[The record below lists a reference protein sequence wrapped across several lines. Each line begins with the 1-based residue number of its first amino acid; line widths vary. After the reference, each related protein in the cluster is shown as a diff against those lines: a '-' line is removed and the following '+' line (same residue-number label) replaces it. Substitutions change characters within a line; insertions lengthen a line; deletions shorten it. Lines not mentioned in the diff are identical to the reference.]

1 MFNKTLVK
9 RFGDVDNKTTLLLR
23 SSIYVT
29 GSIYLVAFSIR
40 KKNYIDDNKR
50 LWRSNANW
58 SIVILWKT
66 KSGFMQTN
74 TEVVLMLIFKA
85 LRSPL
90 ATKTVFFLSAVL
102 QLCDCDPVHLLEDW
116 SCTASCVGQ
125 EPWNRIK
132 STSFPSEINLGVF
145 SIAFDFN
152 FQLCLKILKFV
163 IILWGNLFGNMI
175 QNCIKIVKERST
187 YKLESSDQWSS
198 FQKILEDPVASLPS
212 SCPATISINI
222 FSAVILEQ
230 NYREILDSFLL
241 SISGKYLFRKRNLSI
256 IFLHVYIWSIL

>member
-1 MFNKTLVK
+1 MLFNKTLVK
-9 RFGDVDNKTTLLLR
+9 RFGDVYNKTTLLLR

-40 KKNYIDDNKR
+40 KKNYIDDFKR

-58 SIVILWKT
+58 SIVSLWKT
-66 KSGFMQTN
+66 KSA
-74 TEVVLMLIFKA
+74 FKIKPIGCIDVDLKEA
-85 LRSPL
+85 LWRRKL
-90 ATKTVFFLSAVL
+90 YFFLCCITV
-102 QLCDCDPVHLLEDW
+102 LCDCDPVHLLEDW

-145 SIAFDFN
+145 TIAFDFN
-152 FQLCLKILKFV
+152 FHICMKILKFV
-163 IILWGNLFGNMI
+163 IILWGNLFGNMF

-241 SISGKYLFRKRNLSI
+241 SISGKYSFWKRNLSI
-256 IFLHVYIWSIL
+256 IFLHIYIWSIL